1 MDNSAANTD
10 LIRGHVITIILRSL
24 QGNDKYGY
32 EICREIEVKSEG
44 SYVLK
49 QPTLYSCLKRLES
62 QGYITSYWG
71 EISNGGRR
79 RYYSLTE
86 KGEEFLER
94 DKQEWEFSR
103 TLINRLLSDKDYDL
117 TQPPPFNPS
126 DLRPYT
132 RKIST
137 FQTTDELAENQEAII
152 NTVEIPT
159 EENDNQN
166 QSDVQTYDFVESLIK
181 TNDET
186 DELSYDEDTSVDE
199 ISQIKSVDEEEAP
212 EQVSFLSP
220 LFYDEPSEDSSTKFR
235 TLDEIFG
242 DNTETEEVEIDN
254 NDLSNTETSNEVVLE
269 EKLEKTAPE
278 EVVRELISEIVEP
291 TETPA
296 VAIEDKKQ
304 DDVNYRSA
312 FSKLFDT
319 TDEQTVPEPQPKV
332 EPVVRDEPVGAQS
345 PTISDLKKRY
355 YSEGYNLKQYSRSN
369 VSIFYNMNYVYA
381 NKLNTLTYWILYAFI
396 LVEIGFTALFE
407 SSLGL
412 GLGVYLGAIFTA
424 LIIPAVPTV
433 MTIKNPLKR
442 VKADFDLKRSVINR
456 LLLFLNLSLIVACLG
471 VFVWQID
478 LNNLSTMVK
487 PILLPIL
494 YLLNLP
500 FSSVIYYQIYK
511 TKKFHL
517 S

>member
-62 QGYITSYWG
+62 QGYITSYMG
-71 EISNGGRR
+71 DISNGGKR

-132 RKIST
+132 RKIAT
-137 FQTTDELAENQEAII
+137 FQTMEELANGQVNEYEPTVSSDEQPENETIEPI
-152 NTVEIPT
+152 
-159 EENDNQN
+159 ENEKV
-166 QSDVQTYDFVESLIK
+166 SFVSPQR
-181 TNDET
+181 ET
-186 DELSYDEDTSVDE
+186 PEDTP
-199 ISQIKSVDEEEAP
+199 KR
-212 EQVSFLSP
+212 SFA
-220 LFYDEPSEDSSTKFR
+220 D
-235 TLDEIFG
+235 IFG
-242 DNTETEEVEIDN
+242 TLPTYEEVEDN
-254 NDLSNTETSNEVVLE
+254 SDTVNKTTTLESPETVVNNVIQDIVSP
-269 EKLEKTAPE
+269 TP
-278 EVVRELISEIVEP
+278 VVTQVENSQ
-291 TETPA
+291 TDN
-296 VAIEDKKQ
+296 I
-304 DDVNYRSA
+304 NYRNA

-319 TDEQTVPEPQPKV
+319 E
-332 EPVVRDEPVGAQS
+332 DEPTQTAQVVETKETPVIKEEKS
-345 PTISDLKKRY
+345 IQPPTISDLKKRY
-355 YSEGYNLKQYSRSN
+355 YTEGYNLKQYSRSN

-381 NKLNTLTYWILYAFI
+381 NKLNTLTYWLMYTII
-396 LVEIGFTALFE
+396 LVEIGLTALFE

-412 GLGVYLGAIFTA
+412 GLGAYLTAIGVG
-424 LIIPAVPTV
+424 LIIPGVPTIL
-433 MTIKNPLKR
+433 TILNPLKR
-442 VKADFDLKRSVINR
+442 IKAEFDFKRSIINR

-471 VFVWQID
+471 LFVWQVD

-500 FSSVIYYQIYK
+500 LSSVVYYQIYK

>member
-79 RYYSLTE
+79 RYYSLTP

-132 RKIST
+132 RKIAT
-137 FQTTDELAENQEAII
+137 FQTVEEMEQQGTVTVENTSNTLDETADS
-152 NTVEIPT
+152 TVEI
-159 EENDNQN
+159 EEVSN
-166 QSDVQTYDFVESLIK
+166 T
-181 TNDET
+181 T
-186 DELSYDEDTSVDE
+186 DESCDIVELNDSDGKELTVTPQSVEEDDVP
-199 ISQIKSVDEEEAP
+199 QN
-212 EQVSFLSP
+212 VSFISP
-220 LFYDEPSEDSSTKFR
+220 LFLKETDYTQDENTTKFR
-235 TLDEIFG
+235 TLDEIFATQKE
-242 DNTETEEVEIDN
+242 DDTVT
-254 NDLSNTETSNEVVLE
+254 LE
-269 EKLEKTAPE
+269 EQQVIQTKE
-278 EVVRELISEIVEP
+278 ESSDTVVAESVVDQVIREITEP
-291 TETPA
+291 TPVVTPTPSA
-296 VAIEDKKQ
+296 PTYDNQ
-304 DDVNYRSA
+304 SDDINYRDA
-312 FSKLFDT
+312 FSKLFDA
-319 TDEQTVPEPQPKV
+319 EEPQKV
-332 EPVVRDEPVGAQS
+332 EKIIEKPTDAEETAQTQT
-345 PTISDLKKRY
+345 PTITDLKKRY

-381 NKLNTLTYWILYAFI
+381 NKLSMVTYWIMYAII
-396 LVEIGFTALFE
+396 LVEIGLTAIFE
-407 SSLGL
+407 SSLNL
-412 GLGVYLGAIFTA
+412 SLGVYLGAIIGG
-424 LIIPAVPTV
+424 LIIPCIPTA
-433 MTIKNPLKR
+433 MTLMNPLKR
-442 VKADFDLKRSVINR
+442 TKATFDLKRSVINR
-456 LLLFLNLSLIVACLG
+456 LLLFLNFSLITACLG
-471 VFVWQID
+471 VFVWQVD

-500 FSSVIYYQIYK
+500 LSSLVYYQVYK

>member
-79 RYYSLTE
+79 RYYSLTQ

-132 RKIST
+132 RKMTT
-137 FQTTDELAENQEAII
+137 FQSADEIHYQENVAITTPDMTTDVDDSSPILN
-152 NTVEIPT
+152 
-159 EENDNQN
+159 EE
-166 QSDVQTYDFVESLIK
+166 
-181 TNDET
+181 
-186 DELSYDEDTSVDE
+186 SVDE
-199 ISQIKSVDEEEAP
+199 IVEEVKNEETYDELDASNDNVTSIPDNTYDEEDTP
-212 EQVSFLSP
+212 EEVSFVSP
-220 LFYDEPSEDSSTKFR
+220 LFYEEPSEDSTTKFR

-242 DNTETEEVEIDN
+242 TQAKADEPISYE
-254 NDLSNTETSNEVVLE
+254 NEVKNIQEVADEVIEEKIEENTLEQIAYTAVNEPEKAIPDSIHNDTPLE
-269 EKLEKTAPE
+269 EK
-278 EVVRELISEIVEP
+278 
-291 TETPA
+291 
-296 VAIEDKKQ
+296 Q
-304 DDVNYRSA
+304 DDINYRSA
-312 FSKLFDT
+312 FSKLFDAVDT
-319 TDEQTVPEPQPKV
+319 QPTPQPQPKV
-332 EPVVRDEPVGAQS
+332 EKVVDKESVGAQT
-345 PTISDLKKRY
+345 PTLSDLKKRY

-396 LVEIGFTALFE
+396 LIEIGFTALFE
-407 SSLGL
+407 GALKL
-412 GLGVYLGAIFTA
+412 GLGVYLGAIITT
-424 LIIPAVPTV
+424 LIIPAVPTI
-433 MTIKNPLKR
+433 MTFMNPLKR
-442 VKADFDLKRSVINR
+442 IKADFDLKRSLINR
-456 LLLFLNLSLIVACLG
+456 LLLFLNLSLIIACLG
-471 VFVWQID
+471 VFVWQVD

-500 FSSVIYYQIYK
+500 LSSVIYYQIYK